1 MPLSHHRGH
10 HGCTVS
16 HLSREKGTKR
26 RNAAEVVE
34 TEVKAMVMVLMM
46 VMMVKVVMVMMVV
59 DRHDSCPVT
68 LIVVS
73 GCMSFMLARG

>member
-1 MPLSHHRGH
+1 
-10 HGCTVS
+10 
-16 HLSREKGTKR
+16 
-26 RNAAEVVE
+26 
-34 TEVKAMVMVLMM
+34 MVMVLMM